1 MSVSRCTTNGF
12 TKEITVSDSCAD
24 DPVATTSQHEQEL
37 AALELTEHPTVT
49 AAYRDVAQKWL
60 SRAKASDAMRERF
73 DNAFREVMFSAAM
86 WSSNQDTLRPKVTCI
101 TRLSHPVD
109 DRDIPGSRWGIDNPD
124 SVYRV
129 IPISGDER
137 YEISGR
143 VGQHRMTENYFTLWD
158 ANMGTV
164 NVLNGRTM
172 EVDSDGSYT
181 ITVDS
186 SPADGRPNH
195 VQTSPAAH
203 EFYIRDVLLD
213 WAHDDPNHIAV
224 QRLGSSAT
232 APARSR
238 DEQADAT
245 AAMMEYFANF
255 TGKLSHGVYKMPA
268 NEFNLAWSADKVGAM
283 RNQVYV
289 MGRFDLQPDEAFV
302 VDVNDG
308 GAEYFTVPL
317 SNIWGTTLDIVDR
330 TGSLNKAQSVPNS
343 DGSYTY
349 VIAPVDPGVANWIDS
364 DGLREA
370 ILTLR
375 MAEFGEA
382 GPQPGLGA
390 RGRVVRLDRLADE
403 VPELLPVTPEQRE
416 TELATRRTAYLRRL
430 PEGTI

>member
-1 MSVSRCTTNGF
+1 MSDDTG
-12 TKEITVSDSCAD
+12 
-24 DPVATTSQHEQEL
+24 DPVATASQHEQEL
-37 AALELTEHPTVT
+37 AALELTEHPTVR
-49 AAYRDVAQKWL
+49 AAYREVAQTWL

-73 DNAFREVMFSAAM
+73 DDAFTEVMFSAAI
-86 WSSNQDTLRPKVTCI
+86 WSSNQDKLRPKVSCI
-101 TRLSHPVD
+101 TRLAHPHPMD
-109 DRDIPGSRWGIDNPD
+109 DRQVPGSRWGIDNPD

-137 YEISGR
+137 YEIRGR
-143 VGQHRMTENYFTLWD
+143 VGDHRMTENYFTLWD

-164 NVLNGRTM
+164 AVLNGRTM
-172 EVDSDGSYT
+172 AVDSDGSYT

-186 SPADGRPNH
+186 SPADGRVNH
-195 VQTSPAAH
+195 VQTSPEAH

-213 WAHDDPNHIAV
+213 WGRDDANHIAV
-224 QRLGSSAT
+224 ERLGGAPST
-232 APARSR
+232 PARTL

-245 AAMMEYFANF
+245 ASMMAHFANF

-268 NEFNLAWSADKVGAM
+268 NHFDLAWSADKVGAM

-289 MGRFDLQPDEAFV
+289 MGRFELGPDEAFV
-302 VDVNDG
+302 IDVNDG

-330 TGSLNKAQSVPNS
+330 TGSLNKAQSVRNE

-349 VIAPVDPGVANWIDS
+349 VISPVDPGVANWIDS
-364 DGLREA
+364 DGLSEG

-382 GPQPGLGA
+382 GPQPDLGA
-390 RGRVVRLDRLADE
+390 RGRLVKLDRLDAE
-403 VPELLPVTPEQRE
+403 VPSLHAVSPAERELDLAQRR
-416 TELATRRTAYLRRL
+416 LGYLRRL
-430 PEGTI
+430 PEGTL